1 MANSINKKKLLI
13 SCKEATMLSVQKAEI
28 TLSFTDRMRLF
39 IHLLIC
45 QYCRLFDKQI
55 KMIDTILSTWNTNK
69 KLTNDQKTALQA
81 IIDKELN

>member
-13 SCKEATMLSVQKAEI
+13 NCKEATMLSVQKAEI
-28 TLSFTDRMRLF
+28 NLSFTDRMRLF

>member
-1 MANSINKKKLLI
+1 
-13 SCKEATMLSVQKAEI
+13 MLSVQKAEI
-28 TLSFTDRMRLF
+28 NLSFTDRMRLF

>member
-13 SCKEATMLSVQKAEI
+13 SCKEATMLSVQKAKI

>member
-28 TLSFTDRMRLF
+28 NLSFTDRMRLF

>member
-1 MANSINKKKLLI
+1 
-13 SCKEATMLSVQKAEI
+13 MLSVQKAEI